1 MTLIQPWPPSLM
13 RRTGPVWG
21 CYFWTE
27 GLQPAS
33 RGARMY
39 SPRSKP
45 RRLSARPNRAP
56 AGTGAPRL
64 FLWAPRIVLNRGG
77 GGRALRHF

>member
-33 RGARMY
+33 GLIGRGPGRDR
-39 SPRSKP
+39 SPAAS
-45 RRLSARPNRAP
+45 SYGRPE
-56 AGTGAPRL
+56 L
-64 FLWAPRIVLNRGG
+64 F
-77 GGRALRHF
+77 

>member
-45 RRLSARPNRAP
+45 RRLS
-56 AGTGAPRL
+56 GVGA
-64 FLWAPRIVLNRGG
+64 A
-77 GGRALRHF
+77 